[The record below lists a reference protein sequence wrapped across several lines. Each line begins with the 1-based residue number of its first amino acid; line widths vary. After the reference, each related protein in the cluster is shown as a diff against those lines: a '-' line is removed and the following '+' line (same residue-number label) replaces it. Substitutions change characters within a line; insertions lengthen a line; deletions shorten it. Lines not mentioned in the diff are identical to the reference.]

1 MQNDFGHAT
10 LTAGT
15 RCPSPVHGVPAAR
28 DRGQHRGPE
37 GKPRREVLDNPPPS
51 TGPAS
56 STGALRAPSGLRQRE
71 PTGGGQEA
79 KTGGLPHGHG
89 APRRAWLPRRAP
101 GGNERGEGLGPH
113 QHRPPTW
120 EGHRAAGAALLGA
133 PGDAE
138 RRRWCPGIAPGC
150 WCPATAAPVPPAGPP
165 GGATGTG
172 AAALPP
178 LLFSSPRP
186 PRATPRGGA
195 ACCRVDRPRNQKRN
209 GKGKETEG

>member
-15 RCPSPVHGVPAAR
+15 RCPSPVHGVPAVR
-28 DRGQHRGPE
+28 DRGQHRSPE

-56 STGALRAPSGLRQRE
+56 STGALGAPSGLRQRE

-79 KTGGLPHGHG
+79 KIGGLPHGHG

-138 RRRWCPGIAPGC
+138 RRRWCPRHRPGLL
-150 WCPATAAPVPPAGPP
+150 VSRHGRAG
-165 GGATGTG
+165 
-172 AAALPP
+172 
-178 LLFSSPRP
+178 SSGW
-186 PRATPRGGA
+186 TPRGGHRYRSRGA
-195 ACCRVDRPRNQKRN
+195 ASPPLLLPASSASDAEGRSRVPP
-209 GKGKETEG
+209 G